1 MMLEEK
7 ACIKKEN
14 GAPVVYV
21 VVLNWNGWRETI
33 DCLSSLESLDY
44 PDYQVIVVD
53 NGSTDN
59 SAAEICKAHP
69 QITLLET
76 GRNLGFA
83 GGNNVGIRYA
93 LEQGADYVWLL
104 NNDTKADPHALTA
117 MVEVAESDPRI
128 GAVGSVLYYM
138 DEPERVQAWGG
149 GWVSLWWGISRHFTM
164 PVPAERIHYITGASL
179 LIRRRALEEVGLL
192 DEDFFMYW
200 EDADFSLRLRKAG
213 WRLAVTSGVRVWH
226 KESASLGKKSP
237 VLDEYFNNSAVRFF
251 RRHAPWPLL
260 PIAVGV
266 GGRLLKRILRRDW
279 ERVRA
284 VWRGAK
290 MAS

>member
-1 MMLEEK
+1 
-7 ACIKKEN
+7 
-14 GAPVVYV
+14 
-21 VVLNWNGWRETI
+21 
-33 DCLSSLESLDY
+33 LSSLEFLDY
-44 PDYQVIVVD
+44 PDYKVIVVD

-59 SAAEICKAHP
+59 SVAEIRKAHP

-149 GWVSLWWGISRHFTM
+149 VFPGT
-164 PVPAERIHYITGASL
+164 
-179 LIRRRALEEVGLL
+179 
-192 DEDFFMYW
+192 
-200 EDADFSLRLRKAG
+200 LRC
-213 WRLAVTSGVRVWH
+213 
-226 KESASLGKKSP
+226 
-237 VLDEYFNNSAVRFF
+237 RF
-251 RRHAPWPLL
+251 
-260 PIAVGV
+260 
-266 GGRLLKRILRRDW
+266 LRR
-279 ERVRA
+279 EYTTLRVQA
-284 VWRGAK
+284 C
-290 MAS
+290 